1 MTGKVKFFNEAAGY
15 GFITNNE
22 TGKDIFVHATSL
34 NDGLRGL
41 DKEVSVSFDE
51 GEGKKGIMAVN
62 VSLI

>member
-15 GFITNNE
+15 GFITNDE

-41 DKEVSVSFDE
+41 DKEASVSFDE